1 MQRHYATILLR
12 HPPHRRSAVAGA
24 DDPSGCSIRS
34 FFFFFVFVQ
43 KEKVKITNKVYFD
56 IEIDGTPAGR
66 ITMGLFGTKTP
77 KTVGQ

>member
-1 MQRHYATILLR
+1 M
-12 HPPHRRSAVAGA
+12 
-24 DDPSGCSIRS
+24 
-34 FFFFFVFVQ
+34 Q